1 MDIVYINFT
10 LFENKILKLEIEN
23 ELLIGCA
30 TPISS

>member
-1 MDIVYINFT
+1 MDMIYINFT

-23 ELLIGCA
+23 DLLIGCV

>member
-1 MDIVYINFT
+1 MDMVYINFA

-23 ELLIGCA
+23 YLLIGCV